1 LRFAE
6 AIFSDRFHSSPKPR
20 LHGADGHAESPR
32 QRGAALT
39 SEIGK
44 LKKEATIL
52 RQSSERFECDR
63 SCGIVVEIGVTDG
76 KTSARMTGDVDAD
89 EQTAIAAISELRRSS
104 AISLETIGFMLGTG
118 ANQISRYLNRSASIT
133 LTNYL
138 RIARSLGY
146 RCRIVLER
154 AEDNSEVSLSNL
166 NMVSHKAHDLRAS
179 RERG

>member
-1 LRFAE
+1 MA
-6 AIFSDRFHSSPKPR
+6 
-20 LHGADGHAESPR
+20 
-32 QRGAALT
+32 
-39 SEIGK
+39 
-44 LKKEATIL
+44 
-52 RQSSERFECDR
+52 
-63 SCGIVVEIGVTDG
+63 
-76 KTSARMTGDVDAD
+76 TSARMMGDVDAD
-89 EQTAIAAISELRRSS
+89 EQAAIAAVSELRRSS

-118 ANQISRYLNRSASIT
+118 ANQISRNLNRSASIT

-166 NMVSHKAHDLRAS
+166 NPVSHRAHDLRAS